1 MMMRKKMGRTALTLL
16 LAALS
21 LPVWATSPRDVDM
34 TWWRDSKYGL
44 FMHWG
49 LYSVIGGEWK
59 GKGGYGEFVQLNAR
73 IPVKEMWEV
82 AKTFN
87 PTQFNAEE
95 WVKYAVDAGM
105 KYLVITSKHHE
116 GFAMY
121 DSEASKFN
129 MVDATPFGRD
139 PLKELSDACD
149 KYGIKFCVYY
159 SLGRDWEDPDVSS
172 NWPRVGGRSND
183 WDFPDEANKR
193 FERYFE
199 RKLRPQVIELLKNY
213 NVHVL
218 WFDTEGPCTPSQSQA
233 LIDLVEQYRPGCLI
247 NDRVGNGLG
256 DFVTPEQKSV
266 DEISREPWESC
277 ITIGTNWGYVK
288 RDTVYKSPEVIA
300 RLLTDIVSKGGNLL
314 LNVGP
319 TPWGT
324 FQPMAV
330 DYLRQ
335 VGGWLKVNGEAV
347 YGTRPWLV
355 YGEAA
360 TREKITIQASD
371 KPDEVKDETAKGTE
385 PDIRFTSKPGVLYV
399 IARSWKNPRVTVQDL
414 LLTPEQQ
421 IQKVELLGY
430 SGTIDYAL
438 QGHGI
443 DMELPAKYRPEIPLY
458 VYKLTLS
465 E

>member
-1 MMMRKKMGRTALTLL
+1 MRRRVGRTALTLL

-21 LPVWATSPRDVDM
+21 LPVLARAPRNVDM
-34 TWWRDSKYGL
+34 SWWQDDKYGL

-49 LYSVIGGEWK
+49 LYSIAGGEWK
-59 GKGGYGEFVQLNAR
+59 GKSGYGEFLQLQAR
-73 IPVKEMWEV
+73 IPVREMWEL
-82 AKTFN
+82 AGTFN
-87 PTQFNAEE
+87 PTEFDAEQ

-121 DSEASKFN
+121 HSRASRFN
-129 MVDATPFGRD
+129 IVDATPFGRD
-139 PLKELSDACD
+139 PLRELSDACD

-159 SLGRDWEDPDVSS
+159 SLGRDWEDPDVPS

-183 WDFPDEANKR
+183 WDFPDEANKK
-193 FERYFE
+193 FERYFD

-218 WFDTEGPCTPSQSQA
+218 WFDTEGACTPSQSQQ
-233 LIDLVEQYRPGCLI
+233 LIDLVEEYRPGCLI

-256 DFVTPEQKSV
+256 DFITPEQTV
-266 DEISREPWESC
+266 IDGIHREPWESC
-277 ITIGTNWGYVK
+277 ITIGSNWGYVK
-288 RDTVYKSPEVIA
+288 TDTTYKSPEVIA

-314 LNVGP
+314 FNVGP
-319 TPWGT
+319 TPRGT
-324 FQPMAV
+324 FQPKAV
-330 DYLRQ
+330 EYLAR

-355 YGEAA
+355 YGESFAPE
-360 TREKITIQASD
+360 TVDIQVSD

-399 IARSWKNPRVTVQDL
+399 IARSWKEPRVQVQDL
-414 LLTPEQQ
+414 LLAPEQQ
-421 IQKVELLGY
+421 VTGVTLLGY
-430 SGTIDYAL
+430 KGKIDYAR
-438 QGHGI
+438 QGNGI
-443 DMELPAKYRPEIPLY
+443 EMALPAKFRPEIPLY